1 MYKNLIFKIF
11 LDPEGEGMPP
21 DPLSLACFAHYLVFQ
36 CYVQIL
42 VDLPLQFNLAP
53 PTLKTIPTPLLWKIE
68 AKFIMC

>member
-11 LDPEGEGMPP
+11 LEGGGHAPRPP
-21 DPLSLACFAHYLVFQ
+21 LVWHASHTNVTYLVFQ

-53 PTLKTIPTPLLWKIE
+53 PL
-68 AKFIMC
+68 